1 MVRGEGGEAG
11 PDFTN
16 FGSREW
22 VFGLLK
28 NPKDKK
34 YFKESGAM
42 LPVKVPDESLLDMT
56 EFLLNQSGGLLNQ
69 NTERL
74 ERGFD
79 KFTDRELEALVQ
91 YLFTLSKDQVLISEK
106 QEKGKRIY
114 VFGLINPRAF
124 PMCKGK
130 S

>member
-1 MVRGEGGEAG
+1 
-11 PDFTN
+11 
-16 FGSREW
+16 
-22 VFGLLK
+22 
-28 NPKDKK
+28 
-34 YFKESGAM
+34 M

-56 EFLLNQSGGLLNQ
+56 EFLLSHSGGLFNQ
-69 NTERL
+69 NTERV

-114 VFGLINPRAF
+114 VFGLTNPSAF